1 MKDNRW
7 KQLSAILD
15 EVEVYG
21 RAIGKVDFDMQCVA
35 PPEGLEQAGEDEAVL
50 GKRIHALR
58 RLATWQR
65 EAAEA
70 PGSVRPIVVVAGVRA
85 ALQPLRQGLRLA
97 RQLRIDSRAAE
108 EQRPRRPAARCSVS
122 WGKGCT
128 NACGSAFPPATG
140 APASARRYP
149 GRARGI

>member
-50 GKRIHALR
+50 GKRMCVPAPEMW
-58 RLATWQR
+58 LA
-65 EAAEA
+65 
-70 PGSVRPIVVVAGVRA
+70 RA
-85 ALQPLRQGLRLA
+85 ATKVLPVGITLGALA
-97 RQLRIDSRAAE
+97 LLG
-108 EQRPRRPAARCSVS
+108 RRR
-122 WGKGCT
+122 
-128 NACGSAFPPATG
+128 
-140 APASARRYP
+140 
-149 GRARGI
+149 